1 MTRGENLRL
10 SPEQLRLQI
19 DPDSLGVSSTEDIP
33 PLEDGVMA
41 QERAVKALHLGL
53 NIKDLEFNIFVAG
66 PAMTGGAY
74 IAKRLVSETAKQLP
88 RPSDWC
94 YVHNFKD
101 PDHPKAIELPPGRG
115 REFQKDMAELVETLK
130 TKIPELFEGEAYI
143 NRKEEI
149 IRQFNRRRASIFEE
163 LEKRVRAEGFGLSV
177 EPTGMMIFP
186 IKPDGS
192 PFSPEEIMALPEEE
206 REKIKR
212 TGDAL
217 QKELNATARRIQEL
231 EKELRQGLKELDREI
246 ALQAIGMF
254 IQDIKERYQEITDI
268 QTYLDEVKDDLLAHI
283 DELKTRPP
291 AQPPG
296 PIPMPMPFPPPGPSF
311 TRYEVNVIVDNSET
325 EGAPVVFEA
334 NPTYPN
340 LFGFVERRA
349 LFGAL
354 VTDFTMIKAGALHR
368 ANGGFLILKAIDILK
383 HPFSWEGLKRTI
395 RAGEIKIED
404 LGEQFGLF
412 TTKTLRPEPIPLKA
426 KVVLLGDPFIYQLL
440 FLLDESFREIFKV
453 KAHLDHWVDR
463 NEVHT
468 RQFLATVATIVRRD
482 NLLHL
487 DKTGLARLIEYS
499 CELSGRQDKLSL
511 RIQEIYDL
519 LKEADFW
526 AREDQSSYIT
536 RAHIHRAIEERYNRA
551 RLPEEHLHEAIIKD
565 LIRIPTEGEAVGQVN
580 GLSVY
585 DLGDYAFG
593 RPTRITA
600 NIAIGREGVINIER
614 EADLSGKIHT
624 KGVMILAGFLRD
636 RFAYDKP
643 LTLTASLTFEQS
655 YGLVEGDSASGAELF
670 AIISALAGV
679 PIRQGIAVTGA
690 ISQKGEILPVGG
702 VTEKI
707 EGFFRVC
714 KDRGLTGEQGVI
726 IPRANLKDL
735 MLKSE
740 ILEAVSKGQFHIWA
754 VESVEEALEILTG
767 KPAGQRL
774 PDGSYEKGSLFYLA
788 DMRLRDMAKKV
799 RTFMKEIKREVEGSE
814 EGEATEEKG
823 EQS

>member
-1 MTRGENLRL
+1 MARGERWRL
-10 SPEQLRLQI
+10 PADRLRLQV
-19 DPDSLGVSSTEDIP
+19 DPDSLGVNSTEEIP

-53 NIKDLEFNIFVAG
+53 GLKDLEFNIFVAG

-74 IAKRLVSETAKQLP
+74 ITKRLVSETARRLP

-101 PDHPKAIELPPGRG
+101 PDHPKAIELPPGKG
-115 REFQKDMAELVETLK
+115 RQFQKDMAELVENLK
-130 TKIPELFEGEAYI
+130 TKIPEIFESEAYI
-143 NRKEEI
+143 NRKEEV
-149 IRQFNRRRASIFEE
+149 IRQFNRQRAEIFEG
-163 LEKRVRAEGFGLSV
+163 LEKKVRAEGFGLSV

-186 IKPDGS
+186 IKPDGK
-192 PFSPEEIMALPEEE
+192 PFTPEEIMALPETE
-206 REKIKR
+206 REKIKQ

-231 EKELRQGLKELDREI
+231 EKELRRRLKDLDREV

-254 IQDIKERYQEITDI
+254 IQEIKDRYQETPAV
-268 QTYLDEVKDDLLAHI
+268 QSYLDEVKDDLLNHI

-291 AQPPG
+291 AHPPG
-296 PIPMPMPFPPPGPSF
+296 PMPMPMPFPPPGPSF

-368 ANGGFLILKAIDILK
+368 ANGGFLIVKALDLLR

-412 TTKTLRPEPIPLKA
+412 TTKTLRPEPIPLRA
-426 KVVLLGDPFIYQLL
+426 KVILLGDPFVYHLL
-440 FLLDESFREIFKV
+440 FLLDDSFREIFKV

-463 NEVHT
+463 DEPHT
-468 RQFLATVATIVRRD
+468 RQFLATVAAIVQREG
-482 NLLHL
+482 LLHL
-487 DKTGLARLIEYS
+487 DKTGLARLIEFS
-499 CELSGRQDKLSL
+499 CQLAGRQDKLSL
-511 RIQEIYDL
+511 KIQEIYDL

-526 AREDQSSYIT
+526 AREEKSPHIT
-536 RAHIHRAIEERYNRA
+536 AKHVQQAIEEREFRA

-565 LIRIPTEGEAVGQVN
+565 LIRIPTDGQAVGQVN

-624 KGVMILAGFLRD
+624 KGVMILSGFLRE

-670 AIISALAGV
+670 AIISALANV
-679 PIRQGIAVTGA
+679 PIDQGIAVTGA
-690 ISQKGEILPVGG
+690 VSQKGELLPVGG

-714 KDRGLTGEQGVI
+714 RDRGLTGNQGVI
-726 IPRANLKDL
+726 IPKANIADL
-735 MLKSE
+735 MLKE
-740 ILEAVSKGQFHIWA
+740 EVLEAVSKGLFHIWA
-754 VESVEEALEILTG
+754 VETVEEALEILTG
-767 KPAGQRL
+767 YPAGKRQ
-774 PDGSYEKGSLFYLA
+774 PDGSYEEGSLFYLA
-788 DMRLRDMAKKV
+788 DQRLREMAKRV
-799 RTFMKEIKREVEGSE
+799 RTFMKEIKKETE
-814 EGEATEEKG
+814 EGEEERG
-823 EQS
+823 EGS